1 MHTFEAGFE
10 TKKLQGLKWLVLG
23 LSVFCLVL
31 VSVSGNYDFFLEAD
45 SFGHAHVRGVHGVL
59 LLQSTLE
66 SRTHFLDL
74 RSCRREKLFG
84 LRCQCIKERGGSR
97 VRLEGARL
105 L

>member
-10 TKKLQGLKWLVLG
+10 TKEFQGLKRLVLG
-23 LSVFCLVL
+23 LPIFCLFL
-31 VSVSGNYDFFLEAD
+31 VSISGNYDFLLETD
-45 SFGHAHVRGVHGVL
+45 SLGHAHVWGVHGVL

-74 RSCRREKLFG
+74 RCCRREKLFG